1 MLWVKHPNKQIN
13 KKIEGRLFALY
24 QPGVQ
29 HTSPNA
35 QTRTVTHTLLA
46 LKVTKGLSH
55 PNTGQCTKASPRHSL
70 VAVSRKT
77 AVSSCM
83 WVAHWMSC
91 KILGAKTACQTI
103 PQLKFIPS
111 HSPVLHRCQQA
122 PKSSRYYRYI
132 SPPPY
137 KSNPI
142 HNIPG
147 MILFQSRVLLTSKI
161 QLAEGKASQ
170 QLLRRSSCRCSSSGF
185 ICAFPLPCKWG

>member
-1 MLWVKHPNKQIN
+1 
-13 KKIEGRLFALY
+13 
-24 QPGVQ
+24 
-29 HTSPNA
+29 
-35 QTRTVTHTLLA
+35 
-46 LKVTKGLSH
+46 
-55 PNTGQCTKASPRHSL
+55 
-70 VAVSRKT
+70 
-77 AVSSCM
+77 M
-83 WVAHWMSC
+83 WVARWMSC

-170 QLLRRSSCRCSSSGF
+170 QLLRRAAAGAAPLVSFVPSLSPANGVKKKGIYNHSLQKASVILKKMDSPGLCLTHSRRSGLSGS
-185 ICAFPLPCKWG
+185 IGYVWK